1 MVISEECTQ
10 GEAKE
15 EEQTIIDSITLE
27 DLLTEKMELSRWVV
41 RNRNEWLVHCQ
52 LMN

>member
-1 MVISEECTQ
+1 MVVSEECTQ
-10 GEAKE
+10 GEARE

-41 RNRNEWLVHCQ
+41 RNKNEWHVH
-52 LMN
+52 